1 VIDSTKPETF
11 VRAKEM
17 IRMCRTEAIPKVII
31 ANKQDLPNALSPDE
45 IKKRMAL
52 WEDVPI
58 VPVSAANRQGLD
70 EALDILFSLI
80 YRI

>member
-31 ANKQDLPNALSPDE
+31 ANKQDLPNALSPSE
-45 IKKRMAL
+45 IKKKMSL
-52 WEDVPI
+52 WEEIPI
-58 VPVSAANRQGLD
+58 VPISATDEQGLS
-70 EALDILFSLI
+70 EALDTLFSLI
-80 YRI
+80 YKI